1 MLPDP
6 RLRGH
11 QADAVAGWN
20 KRNVIAGSNA
30 VFLGDSL
37 RDCDLQLAGDFGHGP
52 YSSKD
57 YFLVKDPRRLAI
69 ANSYRLAR

>member
-1 MLPDP
+1 
-6 RLRGH
+6 
-11 QADAVAGWN
+11 
-20 KRNVIAGSNA
+20 VIAGSNA